1 MFIGENFHV
10 AMGRTNVIKEG
21 LSNIGSAHSN
31 MKILANKRIA
41 FYSLLHCFLDKFE
54 FIEMFDTKVELI
66 YGRLLPWYEDN
77 DMVVTSLCF
86 IMTC

>member
-10 AMGRTNVIKEG
+10 AMGRTNVIKAG

-41 FYSLLHCFLDKFE
+41 FYSLLYCFLNKFE
-54 FIEMFDTKVELI
+54 FIEVKVVKRG
-66 YGRLLPWYEDN
+66 GRGGKPWYEDS
-77 DMVVTSLCF
+77 DMVATSF
-86 IMTC
+86 VF